1 MHHLD
6 HCGNRMNLVH
16 VSDDSLCEVGHTQ
29 ADGPVCETLQFN
41 HLIGTE
47 RDGEKKKRKE
57 IRTSTNFVFLPFLPR
72 IHIGNQIFFFFIR

>member
-1 MHHLD
+1 
-6 HCGNRMNLVH
+6 MNLVH

-47 RDGEKKKRKE
+47 RDGEKKERKE
-57 IRTSTNFVFLPFLPR
+57 IRTSTNFVFFA
-72 IHIGNQIFFFFIR
+72 FFA

>member
-47 RDGEKKKRKE
+47 RDGEKKKEKKLEHQQTLYFCLFCLRFILE
-57 IRTSTNFVFLPFLPR
+57 I
-72 IHIGNQIFFFFIR
+72 FIR

>member
-1 MHHLD
+1 
-6 HCGNRMNLVH
+6 MNLVH

-47 RDGEKKKRKE
+47 RDGEKKEKKR
-57 IRTSTNFVFLPFLPR
+57 N
-72 IHIGNQIFFFFIR
+72 

>member
-1 MHHLD
+1 
-6 HCGNRMNLVH
+6 MNLVH

-47 RDGEKKKRKE
+47 RDGEKKERKE
-57 IRTSTNFVFLPFLPR
+57 ITTSTNFVFLPFL
-72 IHIGNQIFFFFIR
+72 IHIGNQIFF